1 MKFKTS
7 IASTT
12 PTLVY
17 FNAPWCAPCKIMKPI
32 FEQVALELGN
42 TINFLSI
49 DVELKKKIAR
59 RYNVKSVPTFILF
72 KNGESIWRQLG
83 VLQKDDIKYAI
94 AQFI

>member
-1 MKFKTS
+1 
-7 IASTT
+7 
-12 PTLVY
+12 
-17 FNAPWCAPCKIMKPI
+17 MKPI

-83 VLQKDDIKYAI
+83 VLQKDDIIYAI